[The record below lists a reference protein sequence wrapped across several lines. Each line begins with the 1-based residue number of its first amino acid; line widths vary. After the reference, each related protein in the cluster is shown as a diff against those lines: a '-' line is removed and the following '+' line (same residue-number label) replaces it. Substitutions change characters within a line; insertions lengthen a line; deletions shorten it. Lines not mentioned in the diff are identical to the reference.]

1 MPEGGEMRHLL
12 RSQVC
17 LRLIGVV
24 VLALLLAA
32 GVSCTAPAVG
42 SPFVPIP
49 PPNPTFG
56 PPTQEFDSDGLP
68 HTYWKVT
75 SPPSPQLSDFWV
87 YLTNIDMGE
96 GVSKRAAQDGSYEI
110 RVEGQEGDQILF
122 AFDTPDVRTMCW
134 PLREGLAEVPCPGW
148 SP

>member
-1 MPEGGEMRHLL
+1 MRHLL
-12 RSQVC
+12 RSQVS
-17 LRLIGVV
+17 LRLIEVV
-24 VLALLLAA
+24 VFALLLAA
-32 GVSCTAPAVG
+32 GVSCNAPAVG

-56 PPTQEFDSDGLP
+56 PPTPELDSDGVTR
-68 HTYWKVT
+68 TYWKVT

-87 YLTNIDMGE
+87 YLTNINMDE
-96 GVSKRAAQDGSYEI
+96 GTIERAAQDGSYETRI
-110 RVEGQEGDQILF
+110 EGQQDNQIRF
-122 AFDTPDVRTMCW
+122 TFGSPDGETMCW